1 MKRLLPYIFTSLLF
15 AQPVLAVNGGD
26 VIGTEVAPLPDW
38 DARIYPN
45 PNDGVFNIMITGSS
59 AQLNVIV
66 FNVIGEKVFEMKMLA
81 DHGAKIDLTSLDK
94 GLYVVQIVDEKRG
107 DVRTMRMQVK

>member
-1 MKRLLPYIFTSLLF
+1 MKRILPYLFLPLLF
-15 AQPVLAVNGGD
+15 IQPASAFDGSE

-45 PNDGVFNIMITGSS
+45 PNNGVFNIMISGSS
-59 AQLNVIV
+59 ASLDVLV
-66 FNVIGEKVFEMKMLA
+66 FNVIGEKVYEVDILA
-81 DHGAKIDLTSLDK
+81 EHGAKIDLTSLDK